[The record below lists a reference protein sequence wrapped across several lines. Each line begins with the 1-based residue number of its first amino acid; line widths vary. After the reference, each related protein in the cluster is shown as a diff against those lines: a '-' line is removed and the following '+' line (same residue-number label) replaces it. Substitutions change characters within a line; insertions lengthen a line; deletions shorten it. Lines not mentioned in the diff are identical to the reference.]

1 MKLASLLPAA
11 LAALVIASCTKDP
24 QSATDP
30 LPLPSG
36 VEAGRDLSIKPG
48 DNFYDYCN
56 GTWLKNTPIPAKNA
70 VGGMYEQTE
79 AMEARVKELRSKVPD
94 IEKFY
99 SLKEAAS
106 GQPEASKAFIDA
118 QKARFP
124 KPQTKEE
131 AFITIGKM
139 IAEGIPIWG
148 NALIPAWS
156 LVWKDGK
163 LMGNLLPFIEAIGP
177 TDAPL
182 PPGETDPAQ
191 LVPIA
196 QTKAGADGSA
206 MSLVIKGMG
215 LDPSLFVTDPA
226 IAVYWD
232 MMGQMPLEKLL
243 SIIDKGWQFFD
254 QFSEEELK
262 EAARNTAA
270 FANAYTLSYH
280 FAKTFL
286 TQEFKDK
293 FLGITREIQGSLRK
307 RIQNV
312 DWMSETTKNN
322 AIDKLDY
329 CTLNVAFPDQWYMDA
344 VAKYT
349 DCETLVEAV
358 YRGNRGIA
366 VMKSHL
372 LGGKDMFSAMLTNA
386 VPSTDSVVPSDLTLM
401 NAMYS
406 PTYNAVFI
414 YPALML
420 PPTLPENVTAAYEY
434 AVFVII
440 GHEFTHGFDT
450 KGSKYDKYGNQD
462 NWWTVADKMAFEER
476 RDLLVSCYNH
486 LEIDPVRKPGLYSK
500 GDLTQ
505 PEDIADLGGFLAVL
519 DAYKARLEADGYRGE
534 TMKEQLRKFYECYAN
549 VWRVQYSDEKLA
561 LFPEKDTHSHARL
574 RTNGV
579 VMNTDLW
586 YELFGVDRNCRL
598 YLPKERRAYIW

>member
-1 MKLASLLPAA
+1 MKLRSLLPAA
-11 LAALVIASCTKDP
+11 LAALIIVSCTKDP

-30 LPLPSG
+30 LPLPPG
-36 VEAGRDLSIKPG
+36 VEAGKDLSIKPG

-56 GTWLKNTPIPAKNA
+56 GTWLKNTPIPASSA

-79 AMEARVKELRSKVPD
+79 AMEARVKELRTKVPD
-94 IEKFY
+94 IDKFY

-124 KPQTKEE
+124 KPQTREE
-131 AFITIGKM
+131 AFITIGKL
-139 IAEGIPIWG
+139 IAEGNPAWG
-148 NALIPAWS
+148 NTLFQVWT

-163 LMGNLLPFIEAIGP
+163 LMGSLLPLLGLS
-177 TDAPL
+177 DSSNLPL
-182 PPGETDPAQ
+182 PTGEIDPAQ
-191 LVPIA
+191 LVPVV
-196 QTKAGADGSA
+196 QTKAGEEGSA
-206 MSLVIKGMG
+206 LSLIIKGMG
-215 LDPSLFVTDPA
+215 MDPSLFVVSPDM
-226 IAVYWD
+226 AVFWD
-232 MMGQMPLEKLL
+232 RMSQMSLEELL
-243 SIIDKGWQFFD
+243 TVIDFCWAYYD

-262 EAARNTAA
+262 ESARNTAA

-293 FLGITREIQGSLRK
+293 YLSITREIQGSLRK

-322 AIDKLDY
+322 AIDKLDH

-349 DCETLVEAV
+349 DCKTLVEAV

-366 VMKSHL
+366 IMKSHL
-372 LGGKDMFSAMLTNA
+372 LGSKDMFSPMLTNG
-386 VPSTDSVVPSDLTLM
+386 VLSTNTFIPADLTLM
-401 NAMYS
+401 NAMYD
-406 PTYNAVFI
+406 PGYNAVFI

-450 KGSKYDKYGNQD
+450 NGSKYDKYGNQD
-462 NWWTVADKMAFEER
+462 DWWTVADRMAFEER

-505 PEDIADLGGFLAVL
+505 TEDIADLGGFLAVL

-549 VWRVQYSDEKLA
+549 VWRVQYSDEKFA
-561 LFPEKDTHSHARL
+561 QFPEKDVHSHARL

>member
-24 QSATDP
+24 QSATDT
-30 LPLPSG
+30 LPLPPG

-48 DNFYDYCN
+48 DDFYEYCN
-56 GTWLKNTPIPAKNA
+56 GTWLKNTPIPAKSA
-70 VGGMYEQTE
+70 VGGMYAQTE

-118 QKARFP
+118 LKARFP
-124 KPQTKEE
+124 QPQTKEE

-226 IAVYWD
+226 MAVFWD

-280 FAKTFL
+280 FAKAFL

-312 DWMSETTKNN
+312 DWMSETTKGN
-322 AIDKLDY
+322 AIDKLDHY
-329 CTLNVAFPDQWYMDA
+329 SLNVAFPDQWYMDA

-349 DCETLVEAV
+349 DCETLAEAV
-358 YRGNRGIA
+358 HRGNRGIA
-366 VMKSHL
+366 IMKGHL
-372 LGGKDMFSAMLTNA
+372 LGGTDMFSFMLTSA
-386 VPSTDSVVPSDLTLM
+386 IMSTNGFIPSDLTLM
-401 NAMYS
+401 NAMYA
-406 PTYNAVFI
+406 PAYNAVFI

-450 KGSKYDKYGNQD
+450 NGSKYDKYGNQD

-476 RDLLVSCYNH
+476 RDLLASCYSH

-505 PEDIADLGGFLAVL
+505 TEDIADLGGFLAVL

-549 VWRVQYSDEKLA
+549 VWRVQYSDDKLA